1 MTIDPEIVARA
12 KSNAVA
18 LFRPHPPASL
28 PSPRP
33 SRSVSP
39 LLSHRPSRVPDP
51 YHYHS
56 DYDRRLLLS
65 PYTDTEVDYYPMPEP
80 CNRHAYPAALTA
92 RRIPTSRPSTAP
104 APPPAPT
111 PLHSPGWAVA
121 NQLPPPQIHPAYHQR
136 TVSHLHED
144 LHGLNA
150 SANPWLSAIPRSPAP
165 GAAPS
170 NNNNNNNNWHPY
182 HPRPHHHHHHNH
194 NHHHHQTPPPSTSL
208 PARGITL
215 APLRLKRRF
224 AQLDHHPTDADTP
237 YDAGSSHAGSPSA
250 SPISVVVD
258 LDDEQPTTTTTT
270 REKSIQG
277 LNLSQPTTT
286 PSRPIT
292 SGSAVRNNNNEEEEV
307 NTTTSTTM
315 TNTTSTPATSTV
327 PPRRSARAASERD
340 VAIMLI
346 HMRAAMRGGRDS
358 EEEAAA
364 DMMPARGSRD
374 ASASGSAASFAAGGA
389 GGAFAGGGGSAAAS
403 TAGAS
408 TAGAA
413 GGSAGGALATPS
425 GSASPAISGKDG
437 RWEDGEHETRS
448 KRRRTVEGGEWGF
461 GTGDE

>member
-65 PYTDTEVDYYPMPEP
+65 PYTDTEVDYYPMPEL

-92 RRIPTSRPSTAP
+92 RRIPTSRPSPAP

-121 NQLPPPQIHPAYHQR
+121 NQLPPPQIHPAYHHR
-136 TVSHLHED
+136 TVSHLHEE

-150 SANPWLSAIPRSPAP
+150 SANPWLSAIPRSPTP

-170 NNNNNNNNWHPY
+170 NNNNNWHPY
-182 HPRPHHHHHHNH
+182 HPRSHHHHHHNH
-194 NHHHHQTPPPSTSL
+194 NHHHQPPPLPTSL
-208 PARGITL
+208 PAQGITL

-258 LDDEQPTTTTTT
+258 LDDEQPTTTSTT
-270 REKSIQG
+270 REKSIQVP
-277 LNLSQPTTT
+277 NLSQPTT
-286 PSRPIT
+286 PSRPTT
-292 SGSAVRNNNNEEEEV
+292 SGGLVVRNNNDEEEEV
-307 NTTTSTTM
+307 NTTTTTTM
-315 TNTTSTPATSTV
+315 TNTTSTPVTSTTI

-346 HMRAAMRGGRDS
+346 HMRAAMRGRRDGE
-358 EEEAAA
+358 EEEAA
-364 DMMPARGSRD
+364 DMVPARGSRD
-374 ASASGSAASFAAGGA
+374 ADASASAASFAAVGA
-389 GGAFAGGGGSAAAS
+389 GGAFPGVGASAGGASAGDASAAA
-403 TAGAS
+403 
-408 TAGAA
+408 AA

-425 GSASPAISGKDG
+425 GSASPAVSGREG

-448 KRRRTVEGGEWGF
+448 KRRRTVEGG
-461 GTGDE
+461 